1 MRRIASHGRN
11 QVAYRIF
18 PGSPDDD
25 QQMRN
30 YMAARGLFIEGLER
44 LHHQR
49 GLTADQHQYL
59 DALPAS
65 DDQRQRFHRLED
77 QSNQTWQLAMDKQ
90 AYLRRDRNDPGPF
103 SVTDLGQQLQ
113 ALATEWE
120 RFKATLPN
128 AQESESVC
136 PTQSQE

>member
-11 QVAYRIF
+11 QIAYRIF

-30 YMAARGLFIEGLER
+30 YMAARGLFIEGLDR

-49 GLTADQHQYL
+49 DLTAEQRLHL
-59 DALPAS
+59 DALPTS
-65 DDQRQRFHRLED
+65 DHHRQRLHHLED
-77 QSNQTWQLAMDKQ
+77 RSNRTWQLAMDKQ
-90 AYLRRDRNDPGPF
+90 AYLRRDTHAPGPF
-103 SVTDLGQQLQ
+103 SVTEIGQQLL

-120 RFKATLPN
+120 QFKASLSD
-128 AQESESVC
+128 AQ
-136 PTQSQE
+136 

>member
-44 LHHQR
+44 LNHQR
-49 GLTADQHQYL
+49 DLTDAQRQYL

-65 DDQRQRFHRLED
+65 DHQRQRLHRLEN
-77 QSNQTWQLAMDKQ
+77 QSNQKWQLAMDKQ
-90 AYLRRDRNDPGPF
+90 AYLRRDRDDPGPF
-103 SVTDLGQQLQ
+103 SVTDIGQQLQ

-120 RFKATLPN
+120 QFKASLSD
-128 AQESESVC
+128 AQ
-136 PTQSQE
+136 